1 MNYFI
6 HWCTYRS
13 RNKSSFVLGYSPL
26 ILLKVVDFPLIT
38 SEKLDKFKSHLVPDV
53 MGCKQFKSQRIK
65 RLGCRGND
73 VFQNKKSLQLFSRR
87 DR

>member
-6 HWCTYRS
+6 HWCTHRS

-38 SEKLDKFKSHLVPDV
+38 SEKLDKFKSHFVPDV